1 MPADIERTDPTTHPR
16 FQREQRQ
23 ITAML
28 VTILA
33 RRGCSESEAVREAE
47 ALLAPPPPGRQP
59 STRGICFRR
68 ASGE

>member
-33 RRGCSESEAVREAE
+33 RRGRSETEAVREAE
-47 ALLAPPPPGRQP
+47 ALLAPLPPGRQP
-59 STRGICFRR
+59 STRGTCARR